1 MWVELNMKIATNL
14 LISLIA
20 FFIAISIAIA
30 TGIEL
35 VFNAVFLAFAIQWI
49 AFIPAYIFQTEKF
62 YDLTGSL
69 TYLLVIWYSL
79 TLSSDQFTN
88 LNGANIVIV
97 LLISLWAIRLG
108 SFLFMRIHHDGED
121 KRFRSIKP
129 SASQFF
135 MTWTLQGLWVSLCS
149 MCALTAI
156 SSNTGIVTNAFFY
169 IGLALFILG
178 FTIEVMAD
186 MEKSA
191 FKAIQENKDKFITT
205 GLWAR
210 SRHPNYFG
218 EIVLRC
224 GIFLLCCRSF
234 SGIMWFSF
242 LSPVFVAVMLIKVT
256 GVPGHDKRALHL
268 WASDPEYMQYRRRT
282 SLIIPLPPRD
292 VSHTR
297 RAPASSMDSDGENR
311 PLVILRHKT
320 TYSAVPT
327 EDFEELPVL
336 SDDDDD
342 DDDDGGAL
350 GEQQS
355 LGSLELLGR
364 G

>member
-178 FTIEVMAD
+178 FAIEVMAD

-191 FKAIQENKDKFITT
+191 FKANQENKDKFITT

-218 EIVLRC
+218 EIVLWT
-224 GIFLLCCRSF
+224 GIAVMSF
-234 SGIMWFSF
+234 SSLEGLQYLTLI
-242 LSPVFVAVMLIKVT
+242 SPIFTYLLLVYVSGVRMLEA
-256 GVPGHDKRALHL
+256 RADLK
-268 WASDPEYMQYRRRT
+268 WGDNPAYQEYKK
-282 SLIIPLPPRD
+282 
-292 VSHTR
+292 
-297 RAPASSMDSDGENR
+297 
-311 PLVILRHKT
+311 KT
-320 TYSAVPT
+320 
-327 EDFEELPVL
+327 PVL
-336 SDDDDD
+336 FIKI
-342 DDDDGGAL
+342 
-350 GEQQS
+350 
-355 LGSLELLGR
+355 
-364 G
+364 

>member
-1 MWVELNMKIATNL
+1 MKIATNL
-14 LISLIA
+14 LIALIA

-88 LNGANIVIV
+88 LNGANVVIV

-178 FTIEVMAD
+178 FAIEVMAD

-191 FKAIQENKDKFITT
+191 FKANQENKDKFITT

-218 EIVLRC
+218 EIVLWT
-224 GIFLLCCRSF
+224 GIAVMSF
-234 SGIMWFSF
+234 SSLEGLQYLTLI
-242 LSPVFVAVMLIKVT
+242 SPIFTYLLLVYVSGVRMLEARGDLKW
-256 GVPGHDKRALHL
+256 GD
-268 WASDPEYMQYRRRT
+268 DPAYQEYKK
-282 SLIIPLPPRD
+282 
-292 VSHTR
+292 
-297 RAPASSMDSDGENR
+297 
-311 PLVILRHKT
+311 KT
-320 TYSAVPT
+320 
-327 EDFEELPVL
+327 PVL
-336 SDDDDD
+336 FIKI
-342 DDDDGGAL
+342 
-350 GEQQS
+350 
-355 LGSLELLGR
+355 
-364 G
+364 